1 MLWYIIRY
9 AESSSG
15 DAIEENDFMITA
27 VLDKQDTDS
36 VRLIA
41 KVKKY
46 KLTHPRS
53 FTVRYLDGRRR
64 LHHGRQGGGG
74 VGHADAEGET
84 TRGHRHCCEHLQGD
98 RVTSPVS
105 QQSSTSSQ
113 VKRGKHRERKM
124 SRWLSFWYL
133 NFWVHQNMSG
143 NYLSQLS
150 IW

>member
-74 VGHADAEGET
+74 VGHADAVRYAARRHRYRCQDLKSEGK
-84 TRGHRHCCEHLQGD
+84 
-98 RVTSPVS
+98 
-105 QQSSTSSQ
+105 Q
-113 VKRGKHRERKM
+113 VE
-124 SRWLSFWYL
+124 
-133 NFWVHQNMSG
+133 QN
-143 NYLSQLS
+143 
-150 IW
+150 

>member
-27 VLDKQDTDS
+27 VLDKQNTDS
-36 VRLIA
+36 VRLRT

-74 VGHADAEGET
+74 VGHADPEGET
-84 TRGHRHCCEHLQGD
+84 AGGDGHRGEHL
-98 RVTSPVS
+98 
-105 QQSSTSSQ
+105 
-113 VKRGKHRERKM
+113 
-124 SRWLSFWYL
+124 
-133 NFWVHQNMSG
+133 
-143 NYLSQLS
+143 
-150 IW
+150 

>member
-1 MLWYIIRY
+1 MWYIIRY

-27 VLDKQDTDS
+27 VLDKQDTES

-105 QQSSTSSQ
+105 HQSSTSSE
-113 VKRGKHRERKM
+113 VKRK
-124 SRWLSFWYL
+124 LSFSTFYL
-133 NFWVHQNMSG
+133 LMLCVTFQGGLRSNLFGIDQYPKGVKIS
-143 NYLSQLS
+143 
-150 IW
+150 